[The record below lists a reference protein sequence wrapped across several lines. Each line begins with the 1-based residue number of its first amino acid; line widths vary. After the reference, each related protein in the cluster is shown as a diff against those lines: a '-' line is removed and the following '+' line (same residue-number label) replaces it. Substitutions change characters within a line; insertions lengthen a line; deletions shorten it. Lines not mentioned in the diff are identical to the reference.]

1 MPDVLLF
8 GATGYTGTLTAH
20 ALARRGTTF
29 AIAGRD
35 PAKLERLASETGEPE
50 PRVVSVG
57 DTDALVAAL
66 GDVGALITCVG
77 PFKELGA
84 TAVEAALRARVH
96 YVDSAGEIDFIGHLI
111 ERHDSAARAAGVV
124 MAPAAGF
131 DEVPADV
138 ALSLAVD
145 GMSRPDA
152 VLTYAL
158 PTSGSA
164 GTIRTVLG
172 GIVHSRGRWIR
183 AGESLEVG
191 LGERSRWSP
200 MPPPLGPKYALSY
213 PLAEGRLAP
222 LHLDL
227 GSLELYST
235 TDRAQAMALRTGL
248 PLARIA
254 LRSGLVRSGIERV
267 LTKGSQGPDAA
278 TRSRDKWTIL
288 AEARTGTDWRN
299 VALMGTDPYGLT
311 AETLALTAAK
321 LAREGHASAG
331 VMSPVQ
337 AVGLDDLQK
346 ELIDFGVDL
355 QTWEGA

>member
-20 ALARRGTTF
+20 ALARRGTSF

-35 PAKLERLASETGEPE
+35 PAKLERLASETDAPE
-50 PRVVSVG
+50 TRVVSVG
-57 DTDALVAAL
+57 DTDALVDAL
-66 GDVGALITCVG
+66 DGVGALITCVG

-96 YVDSAGEIDFIGHLI
+96 YVDSSGEIDFIGNLI
-111 ERHDSAARAAGVV
+111 DRHGASARDTGIVV
-124 MAPAAGF
+124 APAAGF

-145 GMSRPDA
+145 GMSRPEA

-172 GIVHSRGRWIR
+172 GIVHSRARWIS
-183 AGESLEVG
+183 AGNPIEVG

-200 MPPPLGPKYALSY
+200 MPPPLGPKFALSY

-235 TDRAQAMALRTGL
+235 TGRAQATALRTGL
-248 PLARIA
+248 PFARIA
-254 LRSGLVRSGIERV
+254 LRSGLVRGGIERV
-267 LTKGSQGPDAA
+267 LTKG
-278 TRSRDKWTIL
+278 
-288 AEARTGTDWRN
+288 
-299 VALMGTDPYGLT
+299 
-311 AETLALTAAK
+311 
-321 LAREGHASAG
+321 
-331 VMSPVQ
+331 
-337 AVGLDDLQK
+337 
-346 ELIDFGVDL
+346 
-355 QTWEGA
+355 

>member
-35 PAKLERLASETGEPE
+35 PGKLERLAAVTGAHET
-50 PRVVSVG
+50 RVVSVG
-57 DTDALVAAL
+57 DGDALVAAL
-66 GDVGALITCVG
+66 EDVGALITCVG

-84 TAVEAALRARVH
+84 TAVDAALRARVH
-96 YVDSAGEIDFIGHLI
+96 YVDSSGEIDFIGDLI
-111 ERHDSAARAAGVV
+111 ERHDHAARAAGIV

-131 DEVPADV
+131 DEVPADI
-138 ALSLAVD
+138 ALSLAVG
-145 GMSRPDA
+145 GMSDA
-152 VLTYAL
+152 QAVVTYAL
-158 PTSGSA
+158 PSSGSA

-183 AGESLEVG
+183 DGDPIDVG
-191 LGERSRWSP
+191 LGEHARWSP
-200 MPPPLGPKYALSY
+200 MPPPLGPKFALSY

-227 GSLELYST
+227 RSLELYST
-235 TDRAQAMALRTGL
+235 TGRAQAAALRSGL
-248 PLARIA
+248 PFARVV
-254 LRSGLVRSGIERV
+254 LRSGLVRTGIERV
-267 LTKGSQGPDAA
+267 LTRGSPGPDAA
-278 TRSRDKWTIL
+278 TRARDRWTIL
-288 AEARTGTDWRN
+288 AEARSGDAWRN

-311 AETLALTAAK
+311 AETLAAAATK
-321 LAREGHASAG
+321 LALEGHEDSG

-337 AVGLDDLQK
+337 AVGLEVLQK
-346 ELIDFGVDL
+346 ELIDFGVDF